1 MACNRA
7 SGLASKMCGPTVGAS
22 WSSRYTRISHKS
34 AYDRSSLNGHMSA
47 CRFNVELDC
56 EFISIRDQDADT
68 VLTLFLADNPAFLF
82 SHPPLP
88 GSSRFRSV
96 ARRFV
101 SFVFFVFF
109 SFVSFNPSG
118 LTRYFTRS
126 AWVPVALGQDWR
138 CFSGL

>member
-1 MACNRA
+1 
-7 SGLASKMCGPTVGAS
+7 MCGPTVGAS

-68 VLTLFLADNPAFLF
+68 VRTLFLADNPAFLF

-88 GSSRFRSV
+88 EASRFRSV
-96 ARRFV
+96 ARRFI
-101 SFVFFVFF
+101 FGFFF
-109 SFVSFNPSG
+109 SFCFVFFNPSG
-118 LTRYFTRS
+118 MTRYFARS
-126 AWVPVALGQDWR
+126 AQVPVAWGQDWS